1 MTSGA
6 EAAVHDTGGLF
17 AAIDAQDAAAFVS
30 YLAEDAV
37 FRFGSAPEVKGREA
51 IAAAVDG
58 FFSTIAGCSH
68 QVAFSVQSGS
78 TLVCEGEVTYQRHD
92 GSRLTLPFADVFEYD
107 GELIGA
113 YKIYIDIAP
122 LYSEQ

>member
-6 EAAVHDTGGLF
+6 TAAADTGGLF
-17 AAIDAQDAAAFVS
+17 AAIDAKDTAAFVG
-30 YLAEDAV
+30 YLTEDAV
-37 FRFGSAPEVKGREA
+37 FRFGSAPAVQGRAA
-51 IAAAVDG
+51 ITAAVDG

-68 QVAFSVQSGS
+68 QITFSAQSGN
-78 TLVCEGEVTYQRHD
+78 TIVCEGEVTYQRHD
-92 GSRLTLPFADVFEYD
+92 GSRVTLPFVDVLDYD
-107 GELIGA
+107 GELICA